1 MDRLACDRMFIAVV
15 ERHSL
20 TAAAVKLGV
29 SSGQASKLVSRLE
42 EDLGVQLL
50 HRTTRSVST
59 TEAGQAYY
67 ERIKSLL
74 DDMDELDATIRSAS
88 GAPRGRLTMSVP
100 ITFGT
105 QVLAPLLAEFAE
117 AHPMIELDVSFSDRV
132 VNLVEEGFD
141 LALRIGTLRDSSL
154 IARKLCP
161 IRLVTTAAP
170 AYLEQFGK
178 PATPADVA
186 GHACI
191 LDTNF
196 TDSATWRFA
205 YGTSVSIRGRLRFSN
220 AEACAAAAAIGLG
233 VVQGPSFVAGDRIRS
248 GQLVPVLETFEPDPL
263 ALWAVYTTGRHLA
276 AKVRVMV
283 DFLIEQFADNPPWDQ
298 GW

>member
-1 MDRLACDRMFIAVV
+1 MDRLACDRMFVAVI
-15 ERHSL
+15 EKRSL
-20 TAAAVKLGV
+20 SGAALKLGV

-50 HRTTRSVST
+50 HRTTRSVSP
-59 TEAGQAYY
+59 TEAGRAYF
-67 ERIKSLL
+67 ERIKTLL
-74 DDMDELDATIRSAS
+74 DEMDELDATIRSAT
-88 GAPRGRLTMSVP
+88 GEPRGRLTMSAP

-105 QVLAPLLAEFAE
+105 QVLAPLFAEFAE
-117 AHPMIELDVSFSDRV
+117 TFPMIELDVSFSDRV

-161 IRLVTTAAP
+161 IRLVTTASP
-170 AYLEQFGK
+170 AYLQRSGI
-178 PATPADVA
+178 PTDPRDIV

-191 LDTNF
+191 LDSNF
-196 TDSATWRFA
+196 ADGASWRFA
-205 YGTSVSIRGRLRFSN
+205 RGVTVPIQGRLRFSN
-220 AEACAAAAAIGLG
+220 AEACAAAATIGLG
-233 VVQGPSFVAGDRIRS
+233 LVQGPSFVAGERIRK
-248 GQLVPVLETFEPDPL
+248 GQLVPVLADHEADPL

-283 DFLIEQFADNPPWDQ
+283 DFLVSRLSDSPPWDH

>member
-1 MDRLACDRMFIAVV
+1 MDRLSCDRMFIAVV
-15 ERHSL
+15 ERGSL
-20 TAAAVKLGV
+20 SGAAQKLGV

-59 TEAGQAYY
+59 TEVGQAYY
-67 ERIKSLL
+67 ERIKGLI

-88 GAPRGRLTMSVP
+88 GAPRGRLTMTVP

-105 QVLAPLLAEFAE
+105 QVLAPLFAEFAE
-117 AHPMIELDVSFSDRV
+117 AHPLIELDVSFSDRV

-141 LALRIGTLRDSSL
+141 LGLRIGTLRDSSL

-161 IRLVTTAAP
+161 IRLVTTASP
-170 AYLEQFGK
+170 IYLEKYGT
-178 PATPADVA
+178 PAVPADVA
-186 GHACI
+186 GHSCV

-196 TDSATWRFA
+196 ADGASWRFA
-205 YGTSVSIRGRLRFSN
+205 GGVSVPIRGRLRFSN

-233 VVQGPSFVAGDRIRS
+233 LVQGPSFVAGERIRA
-248 GQLVPVLETFEPDPL
+248 GQLVPVLAPHEADPL

-283 DFLIEQFADNPPWDQ
+283 DFLVERFADSPPWDQ

>member
-1 MDRLACDRMFIAVV
+1 MDRFACDRMFIAVV
-15 ERHSL
+15 EGRSFS
-20 TAAAVKLGV
+20 TAAKRLEV

-50 HRTTRSVST
+50 HRTTRSVSP

-67 ERIKSLL
+67 ERMKSLL
-74 DDMDELDATIRSAS
+74 DDMDELDATIRSTS
-88 GAPRGRLTMSVP
+88 GDPRGRLMMSVP

-105 QVLAPLLAEFAE
+105 QVLAPLFAEFAE
-117 AHPMIELDVSFSDRV
+117 AHPLIELDVSFSDRV
-132 VNLVEEGFD
+132 VNLVDEGFD
-141 LALRIGTLRDSSL
+141 LALRIGTLRDSTL
-154 IARKLCP
+154 VARKLCP

-170 AYLEQFGK
+170 SYLATFGAPK
-178 PATPADVA
+178 PPQDVVE
-186 GHACI
+186 HACI
-191 LDTNF
+191 LDTNLAGGA
-196 TDSATWRFA
+196 SWRFVR
-205 YGTSVSIRGRLRFSN
+205 GVTIPIQGRLRFSN

-233 VVQGPSFVAGDRIRS
+233 LVQGPSFVAGARIRS
-248 GQLVPVLETFEPDPL
+248 GQLVPLLAEHEAEPL

-283 DFLIEQFADNPPWDQ
+283 DFLVARFQDSPPWDK

>member
-20 TAAAVKLGV
+20 TAAAEKLGV

-67 ERIKSLL
+67 ERIKRLL
-74 DDMDELDATIRSAS
+74 DDMDELDATIRSSS

-117 AHPMIELDVSFSDRV
+117 AHPLIELDVSFSDRV

-154 IARKLCP
+154 IARRLCP
-161 IRLVTTAAP
+161 IRLVTTGSP
-170 AYLEQFGK
+170 SYLKQFGT
-178 PATPADVA
+178 PPTPADVA
-186 GHACI
+186 SHACI

-196 TDSATWRFA
+196 ADGATWRFA
-205 YGTSVSIRGRLRFSN
+205 HGTSVPIRGRLRFSN

-233 VVQGPSFVAGDRIRS
+233 LVQGPSFVAGDRIRA
-248 GQLVPVLETFEPDPL
+248 GQLAPVLGAYEPAPL

-283 DFLIEQFADNPPWDQ
+283 DFLIERFADNPPWDK

>member
-67 ERIKSLL
+67 ERIKGLL

-88 GAPRGRLTMSVP
+88 TAPRGRLAMSVP

-117 AHPMIELDVSFSDRV
+117 AHPLIELDVSFSDRV

-161 IRLVTTAAP
+161 IRLVTTASP
-170 AYLEQFGK
+170 GYLAQFGN

-191 LDTNF
+191 IDTNF
-196 TDSATWRFA
+196 ADRATWRFA
-205 YGTSVSIRGRLRFSN
+205 HGTSVPIRGRLRFSN

-233 VVQGPSFVAGDRIRS
+233 LVQGPSFVAGNRIRA
-248 GQLVPVLETFEPDPL
+248 GQLVPVLDSFEPDPL

-283 DFLIEQFADNPPWDQ
+283 DFLIERFADNPPWDQ

>member
-1 MDRLACDRMFIAVV
+1 MFIAVV

-20 TAAAVKLGV
+20 TAAAEKLGV

-42 EDLGVQLL
+42 QELGVQLL

-67 ERIKSLL
+67 ERIKGLL
-74 DDMDELDATIRSAS
+74 EDMDELDATIRSAS
-88 GAPRGRLTMSVP
+88 GAPRGRLTMTVP

-117 AHPMIELDVSFSDRV
+117 AHPLIELDVSFSDRV

-161 IRLVTTAAP
+161 IRLVTTASP
-170 AYLEQFGK
+170 AYLEKFGR

-191 LDTNF
+191 VDTNF
-196 TDSATWRFA
+196 ADSATWRFA
-205 YGTSVSIRGRLRFSN
+205 KGTSVPIRGRLRFSN

-233 VVQGPSFVAGDRIRS
+233 LVQGPSFVAGDRIRS
-248 GQLVPVLETFEPDPL
+248 GQLVPVLQSFEPDPL

-283 DFLIEQFADNPPWDQ
+283 DFLIERFADNPPWDQ